1 MKVIYLP
8 LSQIKLGENRF
19 KSLDYDEFEK
29 LVESIKKYGILEPLH
44 VVKEKNSE
52 NNGEVTYRLVQGYQR
67 YKAAQR
73 LGLKEVPCVIVED
86 KNIVLGAEFDVNLRR
101 RHLTKD
107 EIYKYEQD
115 KEELQKELESQY
127 RLIPELQYLE
137 RILPEE
143 LKETL
148 SKVHEIEQRK
158 FYNSLPVKY
167 VEKAEEATKE
177 AEESEKKV
185 EEITDK
191 IKKKDEEI
199 SKLTEKIKK
208 METEIKDLNLVKNAK
223 KEDLEKA
230 LAIEKKKIE
239 EELKKEY
246 SGNELAI
253 KLKEEKTRLEAE
265 YKKKLEIN
273 IAKGIEEE
281 RKIAEKHSKEREDL
295 KKQLGPLKEEVKQ
308 LKADLKL
315 YKQSEKNAKAAEE
328 YATNNLQRLVRQE
341 KMPETLELIT
351 KELANIRGRILVYT
365 DTLLRTGD
373 VVQEEREMNLKVI
386 AKFKAELKNLNEASK
401 TIIDLLVDG
410 FPKKPDNKDSS
421 ESSESTAPATS

>member
-1 MKVIYLP
+1 METIYVPIDEIVEEENPFEP
-8 LSQIKLGENRF
+8 LEAEMF
-19 KSLDYDEFEK
+19 DK
-29 LVESIKKYGILEPLH
+29 LVESIKEQGIIEPLH
-44 VVKEKNSE
+44 VTRKDGK
-52 NNGEVTYRLVQGYQR
+52 YHLLQGYQR
-67 YKAAQR
+67 LRAAKEA
-73 LGLKEVPCVIVED
+73 GLEYVECILEKEDPKRGIAVKYDP
-86 KNIVLGAEFDVNLRR
+86 NLYR

-107 EIYKYEQD
+107 RIYKHEQD
-115 KEELQKELESQY
+115 KEKLKEELESQY
-127 RLIPELQYLE
+127 RLIPELEYLE

-148 SKVHEIEQRK
+148 LKVHEIEQRK

-199 SKLTEKIKK
+199 FKLTEKIKK
-208 METEIKDLNLVKNAK
+208 MEAEIKDLNLVKNAK
-223 KEDLEKA
+223 KEELDKA

-239 EELKKEY
+239 EELKKKY
-246 SGNELAI
+246 SGNELAV

-265 YKKKLEIN
+265 YKKKLEID

-281 RKIAEKHSKEREDL
+281 RKIAEKHSKEREKL
-295 KKQLGPLKEEVKQ
+295 KKQLEPLQEEVKQ
-308 LKADLKL
+308 LKADLKTAE
-315 YKQSEKNAKAAEE
+315 KSEAIARKSEKW
-328 YATNNLQRLVRQE
+328 ATDNLQRLIRQE
-341 KMPETLELIT
+341 KMPETLELIA
-351 KELANIRGRILVYT
+351 KELANIRGRVLVYT

-401 TIIDLLVDG
+401 TIIDLLVNG
-410 FPKKPDNKDSS
+410 FPKKPADKNDSKSPKFS
-421 ESSESTAPATS
+421 ESFAQ